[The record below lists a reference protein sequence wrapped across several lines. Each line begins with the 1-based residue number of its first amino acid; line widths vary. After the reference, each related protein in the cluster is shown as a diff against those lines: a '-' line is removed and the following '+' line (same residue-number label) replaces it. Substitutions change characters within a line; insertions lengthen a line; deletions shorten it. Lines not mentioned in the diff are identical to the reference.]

1 MKSILTVILFS
12 FLSLTHS
19 YAGIDNP
26 VTAWKFQTKGPIRGG
41 IVASGNS
48 VYFGSADGHIYSI
61 DKSSGKLNWKFK
73 TNGSIVSTP
82 ALAEGRFIIVSSR
95 DNTVYCLHA
104 ASGQLAWKYSMQ
116 APVKFEYEWDLT
128 MASPVIA
135 GKHVL
140 IGSGDA
146 HLYSLSVDQ
155 GKLNWKFKTGGRI
168 RATPLVANQV
178 IYQPSHDGYLYALN
192 LKGELQWKFETRG
205 VRFDGKRFGFDR
217 TSIYSSP
224 QLADSLLVF
233 GSRDGSEY
241 CVNIHTQKT
250 KWRHFYDG
258 TWAMSKPLI
267 YNGVVYL
274 GWSTNFKF
282 NAIDMATGKEKWQFT
297 SKGVHYADPILVG
310 NTLYVVSTD
319 GNIYALDPATGL
331 VQWQHKTGTSNYSTP
346 WVDESGV
353 YAGNDDGAL
362 YCIREQEKAMMAVY
376 SPVPRNAMFRSAYEV
391 DRRIAPFLVD
401 KGFEHLDSAK
411 LYRFLTTRIDD
422 RKPSVVVFA
431 YQDVPE
437 NIYGA
442 DPSKGLL
449 RRYLESGGKV
459 LWIGG
464 LPKRY
469 LVNEKG
475 QFYKEDSSI
484 GPLLVGLEPD
494 YPLESGNYYNT
505 STQEGLNWG
514 LPELHNAA
522 YGIFAPQA
530 AVTPLAINEVGQ
542 LSIWVKAFT
551 NQVGTGFVSC
561 RTWPLHQAIPD
572 EHLHLLYR
580 IAAYGLQ

>member
-1 MKSILTVILFS
+1 MKSLLTVILFS
-12 FLSLTHS
+12 FLSLTLS

-48 VYFGSADGHIYSI
+48 VYFGSADGHVYSI

-73 TNGSIVSTP
+73 N
-82 ALAEGRFIIVSSR
+82 
-95 DNTVYCLHA
+95 
-104 ASGQLAWKYSMQ
+104 
-116 APVKFEYEWDLT
+116 
-128 MASPVIA
+128 
-135 GKHVL
+135 
-140 IGSGDA
+140 
-146 HLYSLSVDQ
+146 
-155 GKLNWKFKTGGRI
+155 
-168 RATPLVANQV
+168 
-178 IYQPSHDGYLYALN
+178 
-192 LKGELQWKFETRG
+192 
-205 VRFDGKRFGFDR
+205 
-217 TSIYSSP
+217 
-224 QLADSLLVF
+224 
-233 GSRDGSEY
+233 
-241 CVNIHTQKT
+241 
-250 KWRHFYDG
+250 
-258 TWAMSKPLI
+258 
-267 YNGVVYL
+267 
-274 GWSTNFKF
+274 
-282 NAIDMATGKEKWQFT
+282 
-297 SKGVHYADPILVG
+297 
-310 NTLYVVSTD
+310 
-319 GNIYALDPATGL
+319 
-331 VQWQHKTGTSNYSTP
+331 
-346 WVDESGV
+346 
-353 YAGNDDGAL
+353 
-362 YCIREQEKAMMAVY
+362 
-376 SPVPRNAMFRSAYEV
+376 
-391 DRRIAPFLVD
+391 
-401 KGFEHLDSAK
+401 
-411 LYRFLTTRIDD
+411 
-422 RKPSVVVFA
+422 VVVFA

-475 QFYKEDSSI
+475 QFHKEDSSI

-542 LSIWVKAFT
+542 LSIWVKTFT